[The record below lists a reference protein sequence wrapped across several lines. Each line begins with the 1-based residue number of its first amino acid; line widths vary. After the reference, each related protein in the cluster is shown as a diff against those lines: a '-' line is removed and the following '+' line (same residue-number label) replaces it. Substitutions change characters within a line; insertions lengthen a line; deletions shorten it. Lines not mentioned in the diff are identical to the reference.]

1 MMIKNEKKR
10 ILILHTR
17 MELGGAE
24 TSLLGLLYGLDYD
37 RVSVDLFLHLQEG
50 DLLPLIPEKVNLLPE
65 IPQYRALELPI
76 VKSFMTGRLMIPL
89 IRVYARAVTSISR
102 VKKHFRDYC
111 YVYKQNVHARALRF
125 LPKLEGHYD
134 MVISFMD
141 PHFIA
146 ASRVDADV
154 RLGWF
159 HTDHHMVDPVEPLD
173 SRMWAGMD
181 YIVTVSENCKKAFD
195 EVHPGTMDKSVVIR
209 NLVAPAF
216 VKQRAAESTD
226 TVMREMPRDG
236 SIRILSVGRYVN
248 AKNFDHIAHITRL
261 IRESGLNVR
270 WYIVGYGADEA
281 LIRETIIREGMDDY
295 VILLGKK
302 QNPYPYI
309 ASCDLYCQPS
319 RYEGRSVTVIE
330 AQMLTRP
337 TVITHYATASAQLED
352 GVDGVIVPQDDE
364 GCAAGIAALLRD
376 PERMRR
382 LSETCAA
389 RDYSGREEL
398 DKLYRMMGMET
409 DP

>member
-1 MMIKNEKKR
+1 MSENKKKR

-17 MELGGAE
+17 MEPGGAE
-24 TSLLGLLYGLDYD
+24 TGLLGLLYGLDYD
-37 RVSVDLFLHLQEG
+37 RVSVDLFLHLQTGE
-50 DLLPLIPEKVNLLPE
+50 LLPQIPGEVNLLPE
-65 IPQYRALELPI
+65 IPAYRALELPI
-76 VKSFMTGRLMIPL
+76 MKSFMTGRLMIPL
-89 IRVYARAVTSISR
+89 TRVYARAVTSIR
-102 VKKHFRDYC
+102 RRKHYFRDYC
-111 YVYKQNVHARALRF
+111 YVYKQNVHARAVRF
-125 LPKLEGHYD
+125 LPKLKGHYD

-159 HTDHHMVDPVEPLD
+159 HTDHRTVDIDEPLD
-173 SRMWAGMD
+173 SAMWAGMD
-181 YIVTVSENCKKAFD
+181 YVVTVSEDCKKAFD
-195 EVHPGTMDKSVVIR
+195 DVHPGTTDKSVVIR
-209 NLVAPAF
+209 NLLSPEF
-216 VKQRAAESTD
+216 VRRRAAEPAPD
-226 TVMREMPRDG
+226 VEREMPHDG

-248 AKNFDHIAHITRL
+248 AKNFDHVAHITRL
-261 IRESGLNVR
+261 IRGSGLNVR
-270 WYIVGYGADEA
+270 WYIVGYGEDEA
-281 LIRETIIREGMDDY
+281 LIRETITREGMDGF

-319 RYEGRSVTVIE
+319 RCEGRSVTVTE
-330 AQMLTRP
+330 AQMLARP
-337 TVITHYATASAQLED
+337 TVIAHYATASAQLED

-376 PERMRR
+376 PERMSR

-389 RDYSGREEL
+389 RDYSGREEP